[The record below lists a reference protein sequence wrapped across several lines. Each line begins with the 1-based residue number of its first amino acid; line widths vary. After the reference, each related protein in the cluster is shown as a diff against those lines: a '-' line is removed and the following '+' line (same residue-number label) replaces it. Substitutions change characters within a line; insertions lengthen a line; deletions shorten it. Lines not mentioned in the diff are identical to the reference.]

1 MGPRPFTGLKELQN
15 LRQQSVARASF
26 QLSLRSNEFWQQLA
40 HLLRPLLM
48 PYIVGS
54 MIGCTMIAA
63 IAYPLALAFVRR
75 RRGLPLLK
83 HEQLQKR

>member
-1 MGPRPFTGLKELQN
+1 LPPDFEHRL
-15 LRQQSVARASF
+15 VALF

-54 MIGCTMIAA
+54 MIGCTIIAA

-75 RRGLPLLK
+75 RRGLPLLDHTRSPQRTPRTQRK
-83 HEQLQKR
+83 